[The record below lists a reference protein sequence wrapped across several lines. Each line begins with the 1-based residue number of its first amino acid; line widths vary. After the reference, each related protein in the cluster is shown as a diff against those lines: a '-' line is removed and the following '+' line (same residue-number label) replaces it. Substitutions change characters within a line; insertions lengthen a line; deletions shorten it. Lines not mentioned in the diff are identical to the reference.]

1 MVTADPGRRLALH
14 ERPVHDSLDALLNGA
29 IGRAP
34 FLTTDSKSG
43 NPFERVVIDGEPHVV
58 KYVHVD
64 DDFTIRCLGDLG
76 PRALTVWSTGLVDLA
91 PDLIDHA
98 IVGVARGIGRNGW
111 GAAILM
117 RDVEPWL
124 VPPGD
129 SVISLE
135 QHRSLLGHCAGMAAR
150 AWGFRD
156 DVGLAP
162 YELRYQFFGPG
173 MIAAEEGIGFP
184 TPVPHIA
191 QQGWEL
197 FETRAPRE
205 IRELIGSL
213 RREVDPLICEMRST
227 PSTFL
232 HGDWKLGNLGTAPDG
247 RTILLDWSYP
257 GEGLCVTNSR
267 GIWRSTTP
275 GYPSRKTP
283 QSKRFGRRS
292 NSTAWRR
299 RRGGPRNSTC
309 ACSEHSSSSPGRR
322 LLATITNSG
331 GGATGHANVR
341 LGCDAICLRGV
352 FVRRTHLAVGPGIGV
367 RRARRAFDFGRA
379 RRPDDLVLDI
389 GAGTGA
395 ATRPLLHLGACAA
408 TYS

>member
-1 MVTADPGRRLALH
+1 MVTADPGRRLALR
-14 ERPVHDSLDALLNGA
+14 ERPVHDSLDELLNGA
-29 IGRAP
+29 VGRAP

-43 NPFERVVIDGEPHVV
+43 NPFERVTIDGELHVV

-64 DDFTIRCLGDLG
+64 DDFTIRALGDLG

-257 GEGLCVTNSR
+257 GEGPVCHELAWYLALNNARLPESKDSAIEAFRASLEQHGVATSSWWSAQLDLCLLGAFV
-267 GIWRSTTP
+267 
-275 GYPSRKTP
+275 
-283 QSKRFGRRS
+283 QFGWEK
-292 NSTAWRR
+292 AFGDDHEFGWW
-299 RRGGPRNSTC
+299 
-309 ACSEHSSSSPGRR
+309 
-322 LLATITNSG
+322 
-331 GGATGHANVR
+331 
-341 LGCDAICLRGV
+341 CD
-352 FVRRTHLAVGPGIGV
+352 
-367 RRARRAFDFGRA
+367 RARE
-379 RRPDDLVLDI
+379 
-389 GAGTGA
+389 GAS
-395 ATRPLLHLGACAA
+395 RL
-408 TYS
+408 